1 MAANEQ
7 SSGESDSFAPDEI
20 DMLASSIAFDVRD
33 LDSFLPALV
42 EKIRSLQIGTVTTKS
57 KKKLFGSSNLENVV
71 FEVGDLVFRI
81 TPKGRGP
88 LPLCVISKVIGGV
101 SVKNQHVTLEE
112 WLKELVKEMTIHAI
126 QAGRDRAAIQRA
138 LGIDR

>member
-1 MAANEQ
+1 M
-7 SSGESDSFAPDEI
+7 
-20 DMLASSIAFDVRD
+20 
-33 LDSFLPALV
+33 
-42 EKIRSLQIGTVTTKS
+42 
-57 KKKLFGSSNLENVV
+57 
-71 FEVGDLVFRI
+71 FRI